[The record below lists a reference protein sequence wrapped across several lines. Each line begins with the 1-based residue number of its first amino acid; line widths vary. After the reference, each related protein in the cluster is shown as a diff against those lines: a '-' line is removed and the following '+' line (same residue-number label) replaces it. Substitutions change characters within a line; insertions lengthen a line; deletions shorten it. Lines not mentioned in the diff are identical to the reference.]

1 MSGWLQQWLGEERSQ
16 QTQALTRREESELLL
31 LVGFTI
37 TLESCGTAERCGAVR
52 LMAEGLS
59 SALEGLSVLEC
70 SEITNWRGWESARRR
85 QGVRHRR
92 GESRRAQGQ
101 PFACEEKDE

>member
-1 MSGWLQQWLGEERSQ
+1 MR
-16 QTQALTRREESELLL
+16 LTRREESELLL

-85 QGVRHRR
+85 QGVFVPGRARGVVFYSGANALLFIWAAKKHRFH
-92 GESRRAQGQ
+92 G
-101 PFACEEKDE
+101 PP